1 MKKLTAGIFTALL
14 GLVTVNAANAAI
26 PSTNYVNEHIDAVRS
41 RIDNVETAYKNADT
55 ALGTRVTE
63 LETTV
68 GKGTMSVNGNEQNDV
83 ITAINAL
90 DEKTNGIAT
99 NTALETL
106 QQTVTTHTN
115 SLNVLNGTGE
125 GSVAK
130 AETDAVAT
138 ANDYTDQLANG
149 QVKTNKEAIAANTQA
164 IADNATA
171 TTNALALKANTAD
184 LGDLAFKNTVA
195 TSDLDSTL
203 QTAVGQVATNK
214 SNIESLT
221 TTVGTKASQADL
233 DTAESAIADN
243 AAAISLKASQADLN
257 ATNAEVAK
265 KADAATMTTELA
277 KKADAATMTT
287 ELAKKADAATMTT
300 KLAEKVDIA
309 RGAGAANHVVIT
321 DTDGNVTT
329 SATITQGQVENLTTA
344 LNAKMPLTTTD
355 TANIGVDGT
364 YVLTATTE
372 GGVTT
377 YKWEQIERSTPK

>member
-287 ELAKKADAATMTT
+287 